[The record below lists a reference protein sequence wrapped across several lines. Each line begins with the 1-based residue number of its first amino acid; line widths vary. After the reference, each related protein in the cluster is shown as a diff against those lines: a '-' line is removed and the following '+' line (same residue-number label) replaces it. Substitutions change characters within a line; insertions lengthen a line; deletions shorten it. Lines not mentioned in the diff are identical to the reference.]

1 MLISQFP
8 FIEEGGGGGGVGLNE
23 LVDPNRFVRPNEQEK
38 TLIMESLYQA
48 QF

>member
-8 FIEEGGGGGGVGLNE
+8 FIEEGGGVGLNE